1 MWGRLFTGTSHG
13 HNDNL
18 AQEFD
23 FARRFTS
30 LSSQDPESASDKS
43 LLEFA
48 GDQSE
53 ERDTGPTS
61 SELFEHLRKELDS
74 IVASHPTHFVPEMNE
89 IKNDEMFHKSPKHD
103 SLFELVDLKPDI
115 KMTASPKK
123 RRRVTFVKR
132 IEDGKFLRDPSRLT
146 RELMGET
153 DLTEDLTENAVW
165 ARVGNGRVK
174 IFPLSFGMSRSIQT

>member
-89 IKNDEMFHKSPKHD
+89 IKNDEMFHKRPKHD

-115 KMTASPKK
+115 KMTAGPKK

-132 IEDGKFLRDPSRLT
+132 IEDGKFLRDPVS
-146 RELMGET
+146 ET
-153 DLTEDLTENAVW
+153 DLTEDLTEKAVW

-174 IFPLSFGMSRSIQT
+174 IFPLSFGMSQSIQM